1 MIFRKSSSAFRALA
15 ATGFLVALAGCN
27 SSTELGTLP
36 PPPPPAPEPV
46 PVTTTYE
53 VTVYNLTHGQPLSPV
68 AVMLHGDDSFFTLGE
83 PASEALEVMAEGGD
97 PTDLLGLD
105 MVLESTNG
113 TGPVLPGTSQTFT
126 VSIVDNDSANLAVM
140 TMLAATNDA
149 FTGFQG
155 LSLEGMEV
163 DDVIYR
169 LTNVYDAGTEANTEE
184 AATLVTA
191 PGGEGFNAERDDVD
205 FVAMHPGVVGNQ
217 DGLTNSALT
226 GAHRFDNPAV
236 KITVTRTE

>member
-1 MIFRKSSSAFRALA
+1 MCGWSAGSLFAPKGQRVRKGTNYARECQIGSGDGSQ
-15 ATGFLVALAGCN
+15 GCPD
-27 SSTELGTLP
+27 GR
-36 PPPPPAPEPV
+36 
-46 PVTTTYE
+46 
-53 VTVYNLTHGQPLSPV
+53 
-68 AVMLHGDDSFFTLGE
+68 GE
-83 PASEALEVMAEGGD
+83 RGAR
-97 PTDLLGLD
+97 
-105 MVLESTNG
+105 
-113 TGPVLPGTSQTFT
+113 
-126 VSIVDNDSANLAVM
+126 
-140 TMLAATNDA
+140 
-149 FTGFQG
+149 
-155 LSLEGMEV
+155 EV